1 MPKIIGTR
9 GDAFGG
15 GAVIARR
22 HNVFVSLLREIVFL
36 YFVMFAFS
44 APFVCGCLVVM
55 WVMHAL
61 R

>member
-15 GAVIARR
+15 GTAVAR
-22 HNVFVSLLREIVFL
+22 HSAFISLLREIALL

-44 APFVCGCLVVM
+44 APFVCCCVMVM